1 LAIIC
6 IPLSLVVL
14 RMLSWFNILD
24 PVQLLLQLSLT
35 KCLWLVTFST
45 FPSKSFFF
53 SPWVI
58 LFKESSMPNIAN
70 LILYSSK
77 AWIFVTM

>member
-35 KCLWLVTFST
+35 KCLWLVTFFN
-45 FPSKSFFF
+45 FPIKVFLFFSMGDPFQGIVDAQYSKSYSVFF
-53 SPWVI
+53 
-58 LFKESSMPNIAN
+58 
-70 LILYSSK
+70 
-77 AWIFVTM
+77 